1 MKIIT
6 NDKAYIQYSNAFNLA
21 TIVSLMN
28 LTCPPSVTSK
38 CFRTDFVVNGDN
50 RYAFIEFTEKDA
62 IEFIKKI
69 DCIVNYDELIN
80 KPEDELLEMVKDLIK
95 NAKDVIDK
103 YNGMDAKKQHKNYK
117 KLHSLYHLSMYKAHS
132 LKELILFKKGVNIY
146 DLPVGNPQVE
156 EEKKKEKVKKNMID
170 VDHHIV

>member
-6 NDKAYIQYSNAFNLA
+6 NDKAYIQYSDAFNLA

-69 DCIVNYDELIN
+69 DCIVNYDEFIN
-80 KPEDELLEMVKDLIK
+80 KPEDERF
-95 NAKDVIDK
+95 N
-103 YNGMDAKKQHKNYK
+103 
-117 KLHSLYHLSMYKAHS
+117 
-132 LKELILFKKGVNIY
+132 
-146 DLPVGNPQVE
+146 
-156 EEKKKEKVKKNMID
+156 
-170 VDHHIV
+170 